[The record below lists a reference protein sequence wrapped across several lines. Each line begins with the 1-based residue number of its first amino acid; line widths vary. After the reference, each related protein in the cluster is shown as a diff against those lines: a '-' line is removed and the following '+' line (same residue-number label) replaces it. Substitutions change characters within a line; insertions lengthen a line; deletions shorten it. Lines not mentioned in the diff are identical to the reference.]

1 MNSNNSNKNYYHS
14 NLFCNYIISPFL
26 QNEKIR
32 ILLFAQMSDII
43 TILQYAADKN
53 CHMLH
58 VDNKKRYVL
67 RTVTLLQITIAKG
80 RWCYE
85 QKNI

>member
-1 MNSNNSNKNYYHS
+1 
-14 NLFCNYIISPFL
+14 
-26 QNEKIR
+26 
-32 ILLFAQMSDII
+32 MSDII

-53 CHMLH
+53 YHMLH